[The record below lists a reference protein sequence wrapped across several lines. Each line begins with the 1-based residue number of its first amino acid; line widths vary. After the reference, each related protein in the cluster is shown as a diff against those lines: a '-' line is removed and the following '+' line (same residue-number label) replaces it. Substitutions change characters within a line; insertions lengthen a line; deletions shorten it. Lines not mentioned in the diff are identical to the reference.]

1 MLSRVFCLFP
11 CFFDHYRDIVKGW
24 QTHNCVEVMEPTESC
39 QVPRVIVSSPWSLK
53 SLQKQSSDA
62 LSEKHAKILPPSPTL
77 GHTNPLSKRALTRL
91 HSQPSAC
98 RASQGRRSTSPFSP
112 ADFQDGAGPVLC
124 RMNAQAS
131 WELPSEAEEII
142 KDLNY
147 P

>member
-1 MLSRVFCLFP
+1 
-11 CFFDHYRDIVKGW
+11 
-24 QTHNCVEVMEPTESC
+24 MEPTESC

-131 WELPSEAEEII
+131 
-142 KDLNY
+142 
-147 P
+147 